1 MLRNTF
7 FRSPK
12 QEPRTKTAPLHLDSG
27 ATALD
32 VLDDR
37 IVEVAASSEGG
48 AGLPLGGGTGGG
60 LLQHPVDLLKG
71 QTLGLRDKEVGID
84 EGAGAQAAPD
94 EEDGGLQVTLI
105 LSDHVRGN
113 DGNDGVPQPVGGG
126 GQTNTTGSDR
136 QREDLAN
143 DNPGTRTPGG
153 SEPEDG
159 DSDEGNLGVDS
170 RNVVGNAL
178 GRVLGVGVGLVEA
191 DSDTDS
197 GNDELTNKHTES
209 TKDENGTTT
218 EALDGPE
225 GQRGRQNVN
234 QSEDH
239 GDKERVVDSASG
251 LEERGRVVEDEVDTG
266 PVDFKLEGWLFL
278 ARSVDTY
285 HCCIIC
291 REVPRMVRRKLD
303 F

>member
-37 IVEVAASSEGG
+37 LVEVAASSEGG

-94 EEDGGLQVTLI
+94 EEDRGLQVALI
-105 LSDHVRGN
+105 LSDHVRGD
-113 DGNDGVPQPVGGG
+113 DGDDGVPQPVGGS
-126 GQTNTTGSDR
+126 GQTNTAGSDG

-143 DNPGTRTPGG
+143 DNPGARAPGG
-153 SEPEDG
+153 SEPEDRDGNEG
-159 DSDEGNLGVDS
+159 DLGVDS
-170 RNVVGNAL
+170 RNVVGD
-178 GRVLGVGVGLVEA
+178 GRIRVIGVGVGLVETNG
-191 DSDTDS
+191 DTDG
-197 GNDELTNKHTES
+197 GNDELADKHTEG
-209 TKDENGTTT
+209 TNDENSTTT
-218 EALDGPE
+218 EALDSPE
-225 GQRGRQNVN
+225 RQRGRQNVN
-234 QSEDH
+234 QSENH
-239 GDKERVVDSASG
+239 GDKERVVDGASG
-251 LEERGRVVEDEVDTG
+251 LEEGGGIVEDEVDTG
-266 PVDFKLEGWLFL
+266 PVNLG
-278 ARSVDTY
+278 
-285 HCCIIC
+285 
-291 REVPRMVRRKLD
+291 
-303 F
+303 